1 MKKIIYI
8 IAVLMGLLTLS
19 DCNGRMK
26 YCGQVQFC
34 QLPAEFRDK
43 MLMVW
48 QKTESI
54 YYDSTGILN
63 ASTIINLTKE
73 PYFARSIEYGL
84 WVTHKEIRD
93 KNGKVLY
100 KFPREVPYPFIIT
113 DEYLYYPEEYN
124 MQPSNINDSTV
135 FFQFKR
141 R

>member
-1 MKKIIYI
+1 MILLI
-8 IAVLMGLLTLS
+8 IASTFSG
-19 DCNGRMK
+19 CNSRMK
-26 YCGQVQFC
+26 YSGKVMFC
-34 QLPAEFRDK
+34 QFPSEFRDT
-43 MLMVW
+43 MLKVW
-48 QKTESI
+48 ERTESI
-54 YYDSTGILN
+54 YYDSTGVWN
-63 ASTIINLTKE
+63 ACDLVNLTKE
-73 PYFARSIEYGL
+73 PYTAHSIEYGL

-100 KFPREVPYPFIIT
+100 KFPREAPYPFIIT